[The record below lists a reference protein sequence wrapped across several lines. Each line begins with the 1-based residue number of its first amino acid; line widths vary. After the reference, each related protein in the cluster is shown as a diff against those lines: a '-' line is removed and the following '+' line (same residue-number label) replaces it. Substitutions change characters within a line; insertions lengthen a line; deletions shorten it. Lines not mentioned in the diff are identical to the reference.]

1 MALKKKRFNID
12 KFFGQCGYNPD
23 IWDGINIQDIQEIDY
38 DTFRADCF
46 LLYRPVGGAVFHF
59 MKCKEVRADEKIGWI
74 KSYRFTDDL
83 SGGFKLFDGS
93 KQTLKPCEC
102 CLAEWDNGNGWENYS
117 SADDTTKKT
126 IKDNFN
132 IETFFDHCSEKEPRP
147 AELSELYK
155 LMDDNI
161 VWLGADIDNDY
172 PRNWSDISNMYRAA
186 KRYRCGQCGVD
197 LSEHKD
203 LAVTHHVNGVHS
215 DVSAE
220 NIKVL
225 CVWCHSKQ
233 PHHEKTV
240 RINRDQY
247 LLLRR
252 LWREQGIRFE
262 DVS

>member
-1 MALKKKRFNID
+1 M
-12 KFFGQCGYNPD
+12 P
-23 IWDGINIQDIQEIDY
+23 
-38 DTFRADCF
+38 
-46 LLYRPVGGAVFHF
+46 
-59 MKCKEVRADEKIGWI
+59 
-74 KSYRFTDDL
+74 
-83 SGGFKLFDGS
+83 
-93 KQTLKPCEC
+93 PCEC

-117 SADDTTKKT
+117 SADDSTKKT

-203 LAVTHHVNGVHS
+203 LAVTHHVNGVH
-215 DVSAE
+215 
-220 NIKVL
+220 I
-225 CVWCHSKQ
+225 
-233 PHHEKTV
+233 
-240 RINRDQY
+240 
-247 LLLRR
+247 
-252 LWREQGIRFE
+252 WRESIWRRTSITRTFRPIFITE
-262 DVS
+262 YISSNAADLAKI